1 MFRPTYNPDLF
12 FYWFEMPVRFRDLD
26 PLNHVNNALFNTYF
40 EEARIHFLEEVAK
53 MSGAFEKGMTFVLVK
68 SVIEYIGQITYPGN
82 ILIGTGIKKIG
93 NTSITALQAIYG
105 SETKQLLSIAETTG
119 VWFDLARQRPTKLP
133 DIMNLEKLMVIA
145 EE

>member
-1 MFRPTYNPDLF
+1 MFRPTYNSDLF